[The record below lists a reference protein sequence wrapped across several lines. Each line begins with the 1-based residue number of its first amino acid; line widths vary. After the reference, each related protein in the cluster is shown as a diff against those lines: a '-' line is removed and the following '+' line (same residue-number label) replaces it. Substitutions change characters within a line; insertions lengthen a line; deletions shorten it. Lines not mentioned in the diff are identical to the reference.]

1 MTDKTDDKK
10 TESKGRSGSSSRGGK
25 PGAAGSA
32 SRAPKSA
39 PKAAPKVER
48 LGRSPKTEAAAPVAT
63 VKAAPVKAQTLA
75 DLKAATRAANVEA
88 AKAEANR
95 GPRERKVN
103 AQGAAQTRG
112 ARKDAVARVFLKPG
126 SGKIVVNS
134 RTLEVYFARPVL
146 RMMINQP
153 FQIAQRE
160 GQYDVMVN
168 VRGGGLSGQAGAVR
182 HGIARALCD
191 YEPELR
197 KVLKAEGFL
206 TRDNRTVE
214 RKKFGRAKAR
224 RRFQFSKR

>member
-10 TESKGRSGSSSRGGK
+10 TETKGRAGTRGGK
-25 PGAAGSA
+25 SGATG
-32 SRAPKSA
+32 RAPA
-39 PKAAPKVER
+39 KAAPTVVR
-48 LGRSPKTEAAAPVAT
+48 QGRSPKAAAPTAPAET

-75 DLKAATRAANVEA
+75 DLKAATKAANVESA
-88 AKAEANR
+88 RAEANR

-153 FQIAQRE
+153 FQIANRE

-197 KVLKAEGFL
+197 SVLKAEGFL